1 LRRLRSSVRTC
12 RTLTAGS
19 HDAGQAIH
27 SLGAIRA
34 GIRAKSLFRS
44 LDRWS
49 GNPDA
54 KSRAVLLDT
63 RSVDTLVILEHNIAT
78 ATRHRR
84 WCSKIYGRTRVA
96 TVACANM
103 HCA

>member
-1 LRRLRSSVRTC
+1 
-12 RTLTAGS
+12 
-19 HDAGQAIH
+19 
-27 SLGAIRA
+27 
-34 GIRAKSLFRS
+34 
-44 LDRWS
+44 
-49 GNPDA
+49 
-54 KSRAVLLDT
+54 VLLDT